1 MKSFY
6 LMNKDTPVLQFTIN
20 DVLGVSSIN
29 IDKGFTK
36 VVPLSFKGMVS
47 FNKWI
52 EDRLVLSHRRN
63 IFSLL
68 QSEGITKIEDI
79 ISCTNCISLLDSFW
93 VREVNSN
100 LSWKSVSPYKNPLNE
115 RISRF
120 SYDGSIVNGK
130 KITGSPDFSTGG
142 SFPKCWKKV
151 DGSIYLYK
159 SGSNI
164 AYNSGREPYSEYL
177 TSKLAQKLF
186 PNECVKYDLVEY
198 KNKVAT
204 RCKNICTESIGMSSV
219 ADISPDIKNFN
230 DLLKY
235 NYGGKRDLIR
245 LVNMLL
251 LDFLSLNVDR
261 HLNNIGVLIH
271 NETQRMLGIAPIYD
285 FNLAFLPY
293 YTDNLDGT
301 IEDYINRKDNDAY
314 LYANDGTPFEDII
327 KMLSDLGYGKYIHNT
342 LNTLRGFKFSKS
354 INRYEIA
361 NRVLQR
367 QIKIAYSLI

>member
-1 MKSFY
+1 
-6 LMNKDTPVLQFTIN
+6 MNKDTPVLQFTIN

-79 ISCTNCISLLDSFW
+79 LSCTNCISLLDSFW

-100 LSWKSVSPYKNPLNE
+100 LSWNSVSPYKNPLNE

-142 SFPKCWKKV
+142 SFPKCWKRV

-164 AYNSGREPYSEYL
+164 AYNSGIKYISKDGLIDRESHMFKSHAYEL
-177 TSKLAQKLF
+177 KGLLSKVNTLD
-186 PNECVKYDLVEY
+186 NEDTYFKVD
-198 KNKVAT
+198 KVANDYT
-204 RCKNICTESIGMSSV
+204 ILADGDGVRKLNIKVGADKIDTVSV
-219 ADISPDIKNFN
+219 
-230 DLLKY
+230 
-235 NYGGKRDLIR
+235 G
-245 LVNMLL
+245 
-251 LDFLSLNVDR
+251 
-261 HLNNIGVLIH
+261 
-271 NETQRMLGIAPIYD
+271 
-285 FNLAFLPY
+285 
-293 YTDNLDGT
+293 
-301 IEDYINRKDNDAY
+301 
-314 LYANDGTPFEDII
+314 
-327 KMLSDLGYGKYIHNT
+327 
-342 LNTLRGFKFSKS
+342 
-354 INRYEIA
+354 
-361 NRVLQR
+361 
-367 QIKIAYSLI
+367 

>member
-1 MKSFY
+1 
-6 LMNKDTPVLQFTIN
+6 MNKDTPVLQFTIN

-79 ISCTNCISLLDSFW
+79 LSCTNCISLLDSFW

-100 LSWKSVSPYKNPLNE
+100 LSWNSVSPYKNPLNE

-142 SFPKCWKKV
+142 SFPKCWKRV

-186 PNECVKYDLVEY
+186 PNDCVKYDLVEY

-219 ADISPDIKNFN
+219 ADISPDIKSFN

-251 LDFLSLNVDR
+251 LDFLSLNIDR

-271 NETQRMLGIAPIYD
+271 NETQRMMGIALVYD

-293 YTDNLDGT
+293 YTDSLDGT

-327 KMLSDLGYGKYIHNT
+327 KMLSGLGYGRYIHNT